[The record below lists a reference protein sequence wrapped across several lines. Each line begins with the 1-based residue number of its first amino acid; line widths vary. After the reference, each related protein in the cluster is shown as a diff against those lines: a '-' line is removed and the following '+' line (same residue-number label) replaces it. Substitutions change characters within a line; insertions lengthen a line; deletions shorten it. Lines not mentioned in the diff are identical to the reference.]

1 MLDDEISRTMYQE
14 LIRNELTEAASVL
27 QAFLADEQNLKN
39 IEAAARL
46 LADSFKQ
53 EGRYSP
59 AATAAPT
66 AMPCTL
72 PKS

>member
-1 MLDDEISRTMYQE
+1 MYQE
-14 LIRNELTEAASVL
+14 LIRNELTRSCQRASGVPGRW
-27 QAFLADEQNLKN
+27 QNLKN

-53 EGRYSP
+53 EGKLLSRGNGG
-59 AATAAPT
+59 PT

-72 PKS
+72 PRS